1 MPVSSRYI
9 MGMTCLRWIGDLF
22 LRPGKNMIIIHL
34 VQAVETLVGPGLV
47 NIFQKFPDF
56 SFYKRGQ
63 MQDAQEQDKES
74 K

>member
-1 MPVSSRYI
+1 
-9 MGMTCLRWIGDLF
+9 
-22 LRPGKNMIIIHL
+22 MIIIHL